1 MCPTIV
7 GTRAKKK
14 NQGSSCDEIEKTTT
28 PTNKKIVK
36 TGKADKIIEHVKIT
50 DAQNIF
56 DELISPWQ
64 EMSRKYLEEVPDSSH
79 KLLLEQVPMSFANEL
94 IASDKTKFHADVF

>member
-1 MCPTIV
+1 
-7 GTRAKKK
+7 
-14 NQGSSCDEIEKTTT
+14 
-28 PTNKKIVK
+28 
-36 TGKADKIIEHVKIT
+36 VKIT
-50 DAQNIF
+50 DAQNVF
-56 DELISPWQ
+56 EELISPWQ